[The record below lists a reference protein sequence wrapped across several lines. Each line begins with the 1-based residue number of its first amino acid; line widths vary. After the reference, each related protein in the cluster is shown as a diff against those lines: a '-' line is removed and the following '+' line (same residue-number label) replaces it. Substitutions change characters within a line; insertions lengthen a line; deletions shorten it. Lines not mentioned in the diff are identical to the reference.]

1 MRTLSRP
8 ASHLA
13 SRVPARD
20 LRAVGGGLISL
31 TLNALLL
38 APVLLGTVHKNQR
51 PDSRATTSVASS
63 SDQDSGMTLVFIDEW
78 DSAPSRV
85 EKDRYR
91 ASALEPRLVR
101 VATPDLTQLSKAVQP
116 SAGVEETERTPGT
129 ETHDDGAG
137 RAIMFGRYVG
147 QITARIERAWLKPR
161 TALDGGA
168 FTCQVQIRQD
178 EIGRVQDIALRDCN
192 GDTRCQGSLIR

>member
-1 MRTLSRP
+1 M
-8 ASHLA
+8 
-13 SRVPARD
+13 
-20 LRAVGGGLISL
+20 
-31 TLNALLL
+31 
-38 APVLLGTVHKNQR
+38 
-51 PDSRATTSVASS
+51 
-63 SDQDSGMTLVFIDEW
+63 
-78 DSAPSRV
+78 
-85 EKDRYR
+85 
-91 ASALEPRLVR
+91 
-101 VATPDLTQLSKAVQP
+101 ATPDLTQLSKAVQP

-178 EIGRVQDIALRDCN
+178 EIGRVQDIALRNCN
-192 GDTRCQGSLIR
+192 GDTRWQGSLIRAIQSASPLPAPPEPTVFRRMLTLELGSGSFLPGGSEDGFEPPRDVAALTREPVQAPTLTSDVLDQLRAIRDGRPVSVDLRIHGPRSPDAAAETPK